1 MRKSTMISGKNTPI
15 SAIYGIG
22 EKRAALFSKL
32 GINNAGDLV
41 YYFPRGYENRGN
53 IKTVEEVEDG
63 EVCSLELTVS
73 AKPKSVLIKRGMTL
87 TKLSGFDET
96 GKCSIT
102 YFNQPYMDKALV
114 QGETYR
120 FYGKIEKKNRA
131 VFMSSPIAD
140 KMSEA
145 DEKSLYAI
153 YPLTSELSQKIVH
166 NAIESAF
173 KYALDERADDCV
185 KDVLPAD
192 MKKKYGLCDLRFALE
207 NIHNPINLEGV
218 NTAKRRL
225 AFEEMYLFALN
236 LLASGKAEKQA
247 TRKAYAK
254 ADMKKFES
262 MFGFTFTN
270 AQKRTIGEIEE
281 DLTSGKKMSRIVTGD
296 VGSGKTVCAAFAV
309 FSALENGE
317 QAAIM
322 APTEILARQH
332 YNDLKPLF
340 EKIGYK
346 TEILTGGMKASEK
359 RSLLEKIYSGD
370 VRLIIGTHA
379 LLESNVLFNDLGLVV
394 TDEQHKFGANQ
405 RKKLA
410 EKNFDCHI
418 LTMSATPIPRTL
430 ALVLFGNLDISTV
443 DEMPPGRKK
452 VSTFALGEDYRDGL
466 NGYIR
471 KTVDEGGQ
479 VYIVCPSVEEEKLV
493 GESGEEI
500 SQKDLIPLGVVREGG
515 RSMKAAVNFADEL
528 SEKVFPDL
536 RIGFIHGKL
545 KQKQKD
551 EVMERFVKGELDIL
565 VSTTVIEVGVNV
577 PNASVMV
584 VENAEFFGLAQLHQ
598 LRGRVGR
605 GSRKS
610 YCFLMS
616 DSKSEKAKE
625 RLQTLCETNDGY
637 KIAEKDL
644 EMRGPGDF
652 IAQTDGTIRQ
662 SGESG
667 LKLSASL
674 GNSELIY
681 HAFEEAK
688 NTISSDPHLLD
699 ERNRAAKEKIGE
711 TKPVDNVD

>member
-22 EKRAALFSKL
+22 EKRAALFEKL
-32 GINNAGDLV
+32 GVKNAGDLV
-41 YYFPRGYENRGN
+41 YYFPRGYENRGF
-53 IKTVEEVEDG
+53 IKTVSQVEDG
-63 EVCSLELTVS
+63 EVCSLMLTVS
-73 AKPKSVLIKRGMTL
+73 NRPRSVMIKRGMTL
-87 TKLSGFDET
+87 TKLQCFDDT

-102 YFNQPYMDKALV
+102 YFNQPYMDRALI
-114 QGETYR
+114 QGQTYR
-120 FYGKIEKKNRA
+120 FYGKIEKKNSA
-131 VFMSSPIAD
+131 VFLSNPIAE
-140 KMSEA
+140 KGEI
-145 DEKSLYAI
+145 EELKSLYAI
-153 YPLTSELSQKIVH
+153 YRLTTGLSQKIVH
-166 NAIESAF
+166 NAVESAF

-185 KDVLPAD
+185 KDVLPND
-192 MKKKYGLCDLRFALE
+192 IKMKYGLCDLRFALE
-207 NIHNPINLEGV
+207 NIHFPLDLNSV
-218 NTAKRRL
+218 DAAKKRL
-225 AFEEMYLFALN
+225 AFEEMYMFALN
-236 LLASGKAEKQA
+236 LLSSNKNEKQA
-247 TRKAYAK
+247 VMKAYSK
-254 ADMKKFES
+254 PDFSMFES
-262 MFGFTFTN
+262 LFDFKFTN
-270 AQKRTIGEIEE
+270 AQLRTMREIEE
-281 DLTSGKKMSRIVTGD
+281 DMTSGKRMCRIVTGD
-296 VGSGKTVCAAFAV
+296 VGSGKTACAEFAAFV
-309 FSALENGE
+309 ALQNDK
-317 QAAIM
+317 QVAIM

-332 YNDLKPLF
+332 YNDMKPLF
-340 EKIGYK
+340 EKMGYK
-346 TEILTGGMKASEK
+346 TDILTGAMRVAEK
-359 RSLLEKIYSGD
+359 RELLNNLNLG
-370 VRLIIGTHA
+370 VTRVVIGTHA
-379 LLESNVLFNDLGLVV
+379 LLEDNVLFSDLGLVI
-394 TDEQHKFGANQ
+394 TDEQHRFGANQ

-410 EKNFDCHI
+410 DKNFDCHI

-430 ALVLFGNLDISTV
+430 ALVLFGNLDISTI

-452 VSTFALGEDYRDGL
+452 VSTFALGEEYRDGL

-471 KTVDEGGQ
+471 KSVEEGGQ

-493 GESGEEI
+493 GESGEELTD
-500 SQKDLIPLGVVREGG
+500 KDIIPLDVIREGG
-515 RSMKAAVNFADEL
+515 RSMKAAVNFAEEL

-536 RIGFIHGKL
+536 RVGFIHGKL

-551 EVMERFVKGELDIL
+551 EVMEQFVKGELDIL

-616 DSKSEKAKE
+616 ESKSERAKE
-625 RLQTLCETNDGY
+625 RLKTLCETNDGY

-652 IAQTDGTIRQ
+652 VSQADGTIRQ

-674 GNSELIY
+674 GNSELLY

-688 NTISSDPHLLD
+688 NTIVSDPLLNS
-699 ERNRAAKEKIGE
+699 ERNVPARNKIFQI
-711 TKPVDNVD
+711 VND